1 MEPISNLTRNST
13 GGSPPVRWPNP
24 PAPPSYPF
32 KKPFEPDDPSI
43 KLTQGQSSIEQ
54 LFYSSGANKYMTLAE
69 FKAYP
74 SEEAAISAVK
84 SRMDMSLLGEETEV
98 RKKRLENFG
107 KNPFTSN
114 SGGSFFGQSSSIGGG
129 SSSVKDW
136 GQPSQQDSNSSMS
149 PSMGPLGNKSMSP
162 SIAAFENKRG
172 NTMSK
177 FGQYSKGF

>member
-1 MEPISNLTRNST
+1 MEPISNLT
-13 GGSPPVRWPNP
+13 
-24 PAPPSYPF
+24 
-32 KKPFEPDDPSI
+32 
-43 KLTQGQSSIEQ
+43 QGQPEIDK

-84 SRMDMSLLGEETEV
+84 SRMDMSLMGSETEV

-107 KNPFTSN
+107 KNPFTSDF
-114 SGGSFFGQSSSIGGG
+114 GRSFFGQSSSMGGG
-129 SSSVKDW
+129 SSSLKDW
-136 GQPSQQDSNSSMS
+136 GQPSQQYSNSSMA
-149 PSMGPLGNKSMSP
+149 PSMGSLGNKSMSP